1 MRASEN
7 RARVTSAVVAR
18 VESANIIER
27 NGRVFT
33 RSDPVDGERDIDP
46 RIIPPGFIY
55 QWNRMEAMGMTDVK
69 NQTLNANAG
78 WLPVPAD
85 RHDSMWM
92 PPGYKGDIRV
102 GDLRLEER
110 PVEFEQ
116 QDRVRQKK
124 EAHKWISDAREK
136 FKLDNLPSGFTT
148 ETPLAK
154 AANYVRE
161 SNQPEVLGGSNLAE
175 IPIAD

>member
-1 MRASEN
+1 MRANEN

-18 VESANIIER
+18 VESSNIIER

-33 RSDPVDGERDIDP
+33 RSDPKEGENDTDP
-46 RIIPPGFIY
+46 RIVPTGFVY
-55 QWNRMEAMGMTDVK
+55 QWNRVEAMGMTDVK

-78 WLPVPAD
+78 WQPVPAD
-85 RHDSMWM
+85 RHDGMWM

-110 PVEFEQ
+110 PIEFER
-116 QDRVRQKK
+116 QDQLRQKQ
-124 EAHKWISDAREK
+124 EAHKWTTDARNK
-136 FKLDNLPSGFTT
+136 FKLDNLPDGFTT
-148 ETPLAK
+148 ETAM
-154 AANYVRE
+154 ARASNYVRV
-161 SNQPEVLGGSNLAE
+161 SNETEAMAGSNASQ